1 MRCHHRG
8 SSHQCQS
15 ISSFLNFKG
24 LDWNKKIFD
33 SLFQEICPV
42 HSTILPKT
50 HWSYFSTPEEL
61 DELIETL
68 NVRGIREH
76 ELREKLVHDREKIVR
91 VLKKASGIAPKLSV
105 DDEDLAK
112 VEKMETK
119 KVGWT
124 CSCNCLELREACHFV
139 FYWSRNHP
147 FSRTRRRYFC

>member
-1 MRCHHRG
+1 MVQATNV
-8 SSHQCQS
+8 SQLFLSLTLKVS
-15 ISSFLNFKG
+15 IG
-24 LDWNKKIFD
+24 IKKIID

-91 VLKKASGIAPKLSV
+91 VLKPFLPGSGSLLFLPGSRSV
-105 DDEDLAK
+105 SKYGLNPPHW
-112 VEKMETK
+112 V
-119 KVGWT
+119 W
-124 CSCNCLELREACHFV
+124 
-139 FYWSRNHP
+139 
-147 FSRTRRRYFC
+147 